1 MATYLRKHQS
11 KLTIDIQEQ
20 EEKFL
25 LWALGHR
32 EQGRKTSEFFITQ
45 TFVNGKQPNKKK
57 SIRSYMTTFLLNL
70 ANQIGVEVYAVGGSW
85 NWYEDKSRKSH
96 FHLMVSIPLSITPS
110 VVMKFGTM
118 GKNGRKLSRWGRSTI
133 DVYEPSLGG
142 FPYILSKHDWETDF
156 TPFHP
161 RGK

>member
-1 MATYLRKHQS
+1 MNSFIRQRQKNLNK
-11 KLTIDIQEQ
+11 DIQKQ

-25 LWALGHR
+25 LWALGHK
-32 EQGRKTSEFFITQ
+32 ELGRKTTEFFITQ
-45 TFVNGKQPNKKK
+45 TFVNGKQPDKKK

-70 ANQIGVEVYAVGGSW
+70 ANHIGVEVYAVGGSW
-85 NWYEDKSRKSH
+85 NWYEDKTRKSH
-96 FHLMVSIPLSITPS
+96 FHLMVSIPLSIPPS

-118 GKNGRKLSRWGRSTI
+118 GANGRKISRWGKSTI

-142 FPYILSKHDWETDF
+142 FQYILSKHDWETDF